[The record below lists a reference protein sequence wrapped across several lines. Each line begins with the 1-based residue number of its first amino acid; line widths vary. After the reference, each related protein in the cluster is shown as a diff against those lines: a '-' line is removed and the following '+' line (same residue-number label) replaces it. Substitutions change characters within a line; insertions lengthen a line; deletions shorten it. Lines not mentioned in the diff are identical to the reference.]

1 MKVLKS
7 NRGDMVIGVS
17 VIIFISMFVI
27 AFAMRVYPVYIEKQQ
42 LDTYA
47 QELCRVAAISGQVG
61 DETNKR
67 MQKLNTTYKLSPSV
81 SWTKTG
87 KLQLDDEI
95 NVECSISRN
104 IGLFGGIGSFPVT
117 ITGRASGRSEVYWK

>member
-7 NRGDMVIGVS
+7 NRGDMMIGVT
-17 VIIFISMFVI
+17 VIILISMFVV
-27 AFAMRVYPVYIEKQQ
+27 AFAMRVYPVFIAKQQ

-47 QELCRVAAISGQVG
+47 TELCRVAAISGQVG
-61 DETNKR
+61 DETNSR
-67 MQKLNTTYKLSPSV
+67 MQKLNETYSLSPSV
-81 SWTKTG
+81 SWSKTG

-95 NVECSISRN
+95 TVECSTSRN

-117 ITGRASGRSEVYWK
+117 IKGRASGRSEVYWK